1 MKVILGSQYGDE
13 GKGLTVSYL
22 CNESKNPLVVRHSG
36 GSQCGHTVVHKGH
49 RHVFSNFGS
58 ATMQDVP
65 TYWSEYCPLSPI
77 GVLNEYNALKKIKG
91 LEPKL
96 YVNPLSPVTTPYDR
110 QFNCHSDKINQHGSC
125 GLGIGATHQRQ
136 EDYYKLFVQDL
147 FHERVL
153 YQKLLSIKN
162 YYAKKFSIEPR
173 FLNDTL
179 NIKIDDF
186 LYVCKEV
193 TKIITLDNGDILNSG
208 YDLVFEGSQGILL
221 DQDFGFFPNVTR
233 SNTTSKNAIELMNKH
248 SLWGDK
254 EREIYYITRAYQT
267 RHGNGFMTN
276 EGLFGEL
283 KLKNNELETNVTNEW
298 QGKFRTSVL
307 DLDLLNYALQCDS
320 NFCKGFK
327 KNLVI
332 TCVDQV
338 GEIIPATINNVLHN
352 IPVEE
357 LPTKLNCKFD
367 KLFISRGD
375 SIENMSIIYDYSG
388 RTKISNV

>member
-1 MKVILGSQYGDE
+1 MKVVLGSQYGDE
-13 GKGLTVSYL
+13 AKGLTVSFL
-22 CNESKNPLVVRHSG
+22 CEEYKNKGGNPLVVRSSG
-36 GSQCGHTVVHKGH
+36 SGQAGHTVNYNGN

-58 ATMQDVP
+58 GTMQGVP
-65 TYWSEYCPLSPI
+65 TYWSEYCPLIPL
-77 GVLNEYNALKKIKG
+77 GVLNEYNSLKKIKG

-96 YVNPLSPVTTPYDR
+96 YVNPLSPVTTPYDKK
-110 QFNCHSDKINQHGSC
+110 FNCEVEKQNNHGSC
-125 GLGIGATHQRQ
+125 GMGFGQTIQRQ

-147 FHERVL
+147 FHERIL
-153 YQKLLSIKN
+153 IQKLVGIKN

-173 FLNDTL
+173 FLDDAL
-179 NIKIDDF
+179 GIKLDDF
-186 LYVCKEV
+186 LYVVNEIK
-193 TKIITLDNGDILNSG
+193 KIITVDSG
-208 YDLVFEGSQGILL
+208 FELLKQHDLVFEGSQGILL

-233 SNTTSKNAIELMNKH
+233 SNTTSKNAIELMEKH
-248 SLWGDK
+248 SLFGDK

-283 KLKNNELETNVTNEW
+283 NLKNNELETNVTNEW
-298 QGKFRTSVL
+298 QGNFRKSVL

-320 NFCKGFK
+320 NFSMGFK

-338 GEIIPATINNVLHN
+338 GEVIPATISNVLHN

-357 LPTKLNCKFD
+357 LSKHLNCVFSNVY
-367 KLFISRGD
+367 ISRGD
-375 SIENMSIIYDYSG
+375 SFKDI
-388 RTKISNV
+388 TLLK